1 MVDDTKQHLLGPGD
15 QELYAAVECTD
26 QPQEKVDPD
35 VTKIYITLI
44 VITWEEG
51 FKNSTAILEYVT
63 Y

>member
-1 MVDDTKQHLLGPGD
+1 MTPSNICWDLVTKNSTKQLNVLINHKK
-15 QELYAAVECTD
+15 
-26 QPQEKVDPD
+26 KVDPD

-51 FKNSTAILEYVT
+51 FKNSTALLEYVP